1 MKEKI
6 RKQDREKLDNGTMM
20 LTLTILLYGLLLLF
34 IQKMSYNSITVNGA
48 LAFIQI
54 MRWAA
59 LAGAMLCAAWSAY
72 KEKKSFFLYCGICI
86 YVFLSTTVLIALP
99 SNKAAYYINFIALG
113 IAFVLNQ
120 VYYYLNLSS
129 KIKSKTVKLAFII
142 VCAVLFIA
150 VGALCIYKSV
160 L

>member
-6 RKQDREKLDNGTMM
+6 RKQDKEKLDNSTMV
-20 LTLTILLYGLLLLF
+20 LTLIILLYGLLLLF

-99 SNKAAYYINFIALG
+99 SNNAAYLINFAALG

-120 VYYYLNLSS
+120 VYYYLNLSA

-142 VCAVLFIA
+142 VCAVLFAA
-150 VGALCIYKSV
+150 VAALCIYKSV